1 MRCEICK
8 ISEICERIV
17 SGGTPSSREA
27 LYYNGSI
34 PWLNTKEINFNHI
47 FSTQKTITEAG
58 FANSATKWVP
68 KHSVIVAMYGATAA
82 RVAYSEIDLTTNQ
95 ACCNLIID
103 TSKVESLYVY
113 YYLSNVYHELHNL
126 ATGAAQQN
134 LSVQVIGDFPII
146 LPPLEE
152 QKRIVSILSVLD
164 DKIELSR
171 RINENLEQ
179 QAQALFKHWFVDFE
193 FPNEDGK
200 PYKSSGG
207 KFVKSELGNIPK
219 DWKVVNYTDIIS
231 VKSGGTPKTNVV
243 EYWGGDIPFFS
254 PKDVPYSCYVL
265 KTEKSV
271 TKAGLDNCNSALYP
285 KNTVFITARGTVGK
299 VVLAGRDMAM
309 NQTNYALIG
318 KDGICQYYVYHITLQ
333 LVERLRKKANGAV
346 FSAIT
351 TRDFASERIV
361 VPCNHVIDFFKDR
374 VRPIYKHILLNNIE
388 NERLSAIRDT
398 LLPRLMNGEF
408 V

>member
-1 MRCEICK
+1 MSGAKGSKMPRGDKKQIMQWEIC
-8 ISEICERIV
+8 
-17 SGGTPSSREA
+17 
-27 LYYNGSI
+27 
-34 PWLNTKEINFNHI
+34 
-47 FSTQKTITEAG
+47 
-58 FANSATKWVP
+58 
-68 KHSVIVAMYGATAA
+68 
-82 RVAYSEIDLTTNQ
+82 
-95 ACCNLIID
+95 
-103 TSKVESLYVY
+103 
-113 YYLSNVYHELHNL
+113 
-126 ATGAAQQN
+126 
-134 LSVQVIGDFPII
+134 
-146 LPPLEE
+146 LPPLAE
-152 QKRIVSILSVLD
+152 QKRIANILSALD
-164 DKIELSR
+164 DKIELNR

-179 QAQALFKHWFVDFE
+179 QAQALFKHWFVDYE

-231 VKSGGTPKTNVV
+231 VKSGGTPKTDVV
-243 EYWGGDIPFFS
+243 EYWGGNIPFFS